1 MKAHDQAKESR
12 NDAENT
18 DQEGASPD
26 RAQTKA
32 VSADEFR
39 PHGGFP
45 TPFVDLGSRKS
56 HHNVQGTKRNDID
69 PGRTEEVIVRV
80 ARPHDD
86 VSKDQEQQSTEGQ
99 GTAPTRERQ
108 ARADREI
115 DQESN

>member
-1 MKAHDQAKESR
+1 MKAHDQAEESR

-32 VSADEFR
+32 VSADAFR

-45 TPFVDLGSRKS
+45 TPFVDLGGEKS
-56 HHNVQGTKRNDID
+56 HHDVQRAKRDDVD
-69 PGRTEEVIVRV
+69 PGRTEEVIVGV

-86 VSKDQEQQSTEGQ
+86 VSKDKEQQGTEGQ
-99 GTAPTRERQ
+99 
-108 ARADREI
+108 
-115 DQESN
+115 